1 MFLTMKTLANLMSLK
16 WRSLKGTSATV
27 GRYNQKKN
35 RSHDPMTVCVCV
47 CVRVR
52 GQGFRGERRE
62 VEGKG
67 ESVL

>member
-1 MFLTMKTLANLMSLK
+1 MKTLANLMSLK
-16 WRSLKGTSATV
+16 WRSVKGTSATV

-47 CVRVR
+47 RVR
-52 GQGFRGERRE
+52 GQGFRGERRK

-67 ESVL
+67 ESIL